1 LKPEPTRTEGPH
13 FKYDT
18 RNLFVISGCFKDRPR
33 NACSEAREAGAV
45 ESVSAASHILQREI
59 PDTIEE
65 SFDDEDDDAELA
77 AR

>member
-1 LKPEPTRTEGPH
+1 M
-13 FKYDT
+13 
-18 RNLFVISGCFKDRPR
+18 ISGCFKDRPR